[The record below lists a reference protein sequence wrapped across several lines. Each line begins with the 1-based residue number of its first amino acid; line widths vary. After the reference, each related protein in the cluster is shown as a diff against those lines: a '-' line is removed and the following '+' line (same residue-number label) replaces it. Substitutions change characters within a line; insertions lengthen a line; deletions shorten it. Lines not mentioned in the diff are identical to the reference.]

1 MRSPSLRFPAA
12 VLLLAILCLA
22 TASAATLYDQW
33 VLAGKSFLVS
43 GLNVSVDV
51 DDSWERLIVDSAE
64 DNFII
69 LKGDCK
75 KGSYYQYCYLD
86 SRWELFK
93 YGAYDQSTAKK
104 TPEVHVTVKD
114 ISPIISLSAS
124 ADKSSLALNEELT
137 VTLKVKNTGDYQ
149 AGSLTYSETLSDNV
163 TVMSAGGGASF
174 SGRTVTWESTSLK
187 GGDEKSFTYTL
198 RLDKTGTLSVGGGNL
213 TYSFE
218 GDTFVKSASPQ
229 SITTRETIQFK
240 TFSLSKTSSSID
252 ENVVLTAVLGNN
264 DPTYDVRVTI
274 FNISIPGTLALETI
288 GEGLTESGRSY
299 GWAGTLSPGE
309 NRTFTLTVRP
319 VKSGSYAFDAVLD
332 AMVRT
337 SAGAETRYNTSR
349 RQTLSAALT
358 KLSPSIVFMLNRA
371 KVDAGEKTSVKA
383 YLKNPDKKTTYV
395 DVSYV
400 IDTDLFD
407 PVRDT
412 LSFINPDTQQLVLFK
427 EFLAPVVGKSG
438 VHLINFTGTY
448 RTRHDETFSF
458 GATATLTVDQEVF
471 QQILAL
477 NHSLPAEIREGESVE
492 VILTAKDLQDFS
504 VTALSLADSVT
515 GAEVTAGTPS
525 AQIASLTTNI
535 TREAYRYTLTV
546 PLGTNESAVEVR
558 TAAEFLFKGQPL
570 TVYEEK
576 AARILKADQQ
586 AEQPVEQPQPVAQP
600 PPAEKP
606 KESLVKRIINGIV
619 RFVKGMW

>member
-12 VLLLAILCLA
+12 ALLLALLCLG
-22 TASAATLYDQW
+22 TASAGTLYDQW
-33 VLAGKSFLVS
+33 ILAGKSFLVS
-43 GLNVSVDV
+43 AMNVSVNV
-51 DDSWERLIVDSAE
+51 DDSWERLIINSAE

-93 YGAYDQSTAKK
+93 YGAFDQSTARK
-104 TPEVHVTVKD
+104 TPDVHVTVKD
-114 ISPIISLSAS
+114 ISPIVSLAAT

-137 VTLKVKNTGDYQ
+137 VTIKVKNTGDYQ

-163 TVMSAGGGASF
+163 TVISTVGDTSV
-174 SGRTVTWESTSLK
+174 SGRVITWESTSLR
-187 GGDEKSFTYTL
+187 GGEEKVISYTL
-198 RLDKTGTLSVGGGNL
+198 RLDRTGAFSVGGGNL

-218 GDTFVKSASPQ
+218 GDTFVKIASPR
-229 SITTRETIQFK
+229 SISTRETIQLK
-240 TFSLSKTSSSID
+240 TFSLSKTASSID
-252 ENVVLTAVLGNN
+252 EDIVLTAVLGNN
-264 DPTYDVRVTI
+264 DPTYDARVTA
-274 FNISIPGTLALETI
+274 FNISIPGTIVLEAI

-337 SAGAETRYNTSR
+337 SAGAETRYNTSQ

-358 KLSPSIVFMLNRA
+358 KLNPSIVFMLNRA

-395 DVSYV
+395 DVSYA

-471 QQILAL
+471 QQILVL
-477 NHSLPAEIREGESVE
+477 NHTLPAEIREGEPVE
-492 VILTAKDLQDFS
+492 VILTAKNLQDFS

-525 AQIASLTTNI
+525 VQIASLTTNS

-586 AEQPVEQPQPVAQP
+586 AEQPVEQPQPVAEP
-600 PPAEKP
+600 PQAEKP
-606 KESLVKRIINGIV
+606 KENIIKRVVGAIV
-619 RFVKGMW
+619 RFIEGIF